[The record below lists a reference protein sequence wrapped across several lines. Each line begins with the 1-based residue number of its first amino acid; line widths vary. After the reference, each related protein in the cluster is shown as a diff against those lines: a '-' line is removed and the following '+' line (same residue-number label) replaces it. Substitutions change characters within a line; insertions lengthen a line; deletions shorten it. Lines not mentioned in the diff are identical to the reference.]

1 MLNFGEAQY
10 GEVPLIGQPV
20 EKVGVELVATT
31 NRVLKPPKTAYL
43 VPDLE

>member
-20 EKVGVELVATT
+20 EKVGTELIATT
-31 NRVLKPPKTAYL
+31 NRARDVPKSAYL
-43 VPDLE
+43 VPDLG

>member
-1 MLNFGEAQY
+1 MQHLVFEL
-10 GEVPLIGQPV
+10 PRTPQPV

-31 NRVLKPPKTAYL
+31 NRAQNTPKTAYL